1 MLKKPVNGR
10 RRSRLS
16 IGIVLLGLFIFLLG
30 AEPEWFRLD
39 RSPVVGFVQLA
50 VLLLGLAIICIG
62 GYLGFSTQWIGGER
76 TISADIGLRLVAT
89 GYVIAVVSG
98 MADIFGFGTQPF
110 PRIPYFGPIQATG
123 VVFGEAVIAIGFLLM
138 IPSRVTPSQPLQLE
152 PEL

>member
-1 MLKKPVNGR
+1 MLKQPINGR
-10 RRSRLS
+10 KRSRLS

-39 RSPVVGFVQLA
+39 RSPVVGFVQIS
-50 VLLLGLAIICIG
+50 VFLLGLAIICIG
-62 GYLGFSTQWIGGER
+62 GYIGFSIQWAERER

-98 MADIFGFGTQPF
+98 MADVFGFGTQTF

-123 VVFGEAVIAIGFLLM
+123 VVFGEAVIAVGFLLM
-138 IPSRVTPSQPLQLE
+138 IPSKITPSQPLQLE
-152 PEL
+152 PES

>member
-10 RRSRLS
+10 RRSLFAVV
-16 IGIVLLGLFIFLLG
+16 IVLFGLLIFLLG
-30 AEPEWFRLD
+30 AKPGWFRLD

-62 GYLGFSTQWIGGER
+62 GYLGFSIQWIGSER
-76 TISADIGLRLVAT
+76 TISADIGLRLIAT
-89 GYVIAVVSG
+89 GYVVAVVSG
-98 MADIFGFGTQPF
+98 MADVFGFGTQPF

-138 IPSRVTPSQPLQLE
+138 IPPRISPSQPLQLE
-152 PEL
+152 PES